1 MCGNKAYLWCY
12 ESNFLQVSV
21 DRCLCSTNLRIMWH
35 DNTLVSQLCYWGR
48 FVAVCLAE
56 GHDVLKFPACVAR
69 RNNHIVHVSDA
80 DYWHLTG
87 LKDLC
92 NLISC
97 FDTLFQFFS
106 CSVYMFLFSVDIEVN
121 DFMLRKSFHCLLH
134 VLTCKY
140 WWQSWKSIA
149 ENCIIVNSN

>member
-69 RNNHIVHVSDA
+69 GTCMYLMRMTETWLAWRTFATSLAVLILCSSFFHVQFTCFCFLLILKWMILCWENLFIV
-80 DYWHLTG
+80 
-87 LKDLC
+87 C
-92 NLISC
+92 
-97 FDTLFQFFS
+97 
-106 CSVYMFLFSVDIEVN
+106 YMY
-121 DFMLRKSFHCLLH
+121 LH
-134 VLTCKY
+134 VNIDDSLGNLL
-140 WWQSWKSIA
+140 QRIA
-149 ENCIIVNSN
+149 SL